1 MKNPGPSSRI
11 LVLCLFATPATPS
24 VAGLWDDP
32 QNLEV
37 LPGDISPD
45 ELRETMRSFATS
57 TGSRC
62 FTCHVG
68 EVEADLGTYEFTLD
82 DKEPKRKARHMI
94 RMVND
99 INASLEAGLG
109 KPAAELVR
117 VECATCHRGRAKP
130 EMLDDVIER
139 TYREHGMG
147 AAIAEYRGL
156 RDRYYGDY
164 AFDFSP
170 RPLLM
175 LAERLAADEDYD
187 AAVRFLDLNME
198 FHPDSARTLQ
208 VKAQVQAAAG
218 DRAAARAS
226 LLEAIELEPDD
237 PWTRQL
243 LDNLDAHGN

>member
-1 MKNPGPSSRI
+1 MRKRSRK
-11 LVLCLFATPATPS
+11 LFLPALLLAFVPPA

-32 QNLEV
+32 QNLKV
-37 LPGDISPD
+37 LPEDISPD
-45 ELRETMRSFATS
+45 ALRETMRSFATG

-68 EVEADLGTYEFTLD
+68 EVEADLSTYDFTLD

-99 INASLEAGLG
+99 INAYLSAELG

-117 VECATCHRGRAKP
+117 VECATCHRGRPKP
-130 EMLDDVIER
+130 EMLEDVIEGA
-139 TYREHGMG
+139 YRDDGMD
-147 AAIAEYRGL
+147 AAIAKYREL

-170 RPLLM
+170 RPMLT
-175 LAERLAADEDYD
+175 LAERLAAEENYA
-187 AAVRFLDLNME
+187 AAVRFLDLNMA
-198 FHPDSARTLQ
+198 FHPDSTRTLQ

-218 DRAAARAS
+218 DPAAARAT
-226 LLEAIELEPDD
+226 LLRAIDLEPDN

-243 LDNLDAHGN
+243 LDDLEPDRD

>member
-1 MKNPGPSSRI
+1 MHELRPLCRI
-11 LVLCLFATPATPS
+11 LALGVLTLPAAPS
-24 VAGLWDDP
+24 LAGLWDDP
-32 QNLEV
+32 QNLEE
-37 LPGDISPD
+37 LPRDISPD

-68 EVEADLGTYEFTLD
+68 EVEADLSTYDFTLD

-99 INASLEAGLG
+99 INAYLASELG
-109 KPAAELVR
+109 KPAADLVR
-117 VECATCHRGRAKP
+117 VECATCHRGRPKP
-130 EMLDDVIER
+130 EMLDDVIEHA
-139 TYREHGMG
+139 YREGG
-147 AAIAEYRGL
+147 LRAALAEYREL

-170 RPLLM
+170 RPMLM
-175 LAERLAADEDYD
+175 LAERLAANQDYD

-198 FHPDSARTLQ
+198 FHPDSTRTLQ

-218 DRAAARAS
+218 DRDGARSS
-226 LLEAIELEPDD
+226 LLEALKIEPENAFS
-237 PWTRQL
+237 RQL
-243 LDNLDAHGN
+243 LDRLDAARE